1 MSSTLRV
8 AAATLALGVGVGIG
22 QGVASGGRT
31 AWAWAQQGG
40 PQQTAEQTVIQVA
53 RRASP
58 SVVGVQGP
66 PGSGS
71 GVIIRSDGVL
81 LTNYHVVGDART
93 VEVSLA
99 NGQRVPGTVLG
110 RDPTVDIA
118 VVQVRVPGQ
127 NLPAAPVGDSD
138 RLQVGQSAIAIGNPL
153 GLERTV
159 TSGVIS
165 GTNRSPRGFEVG
177 GLIQTDATIFP
188 GNSGGPLFDSRGQVI
203 GINTLT
209 AVDPTS
215 SGVASG
221 LGFAIPINLASDV
234 AQQVLTTGR
243 VRRSY
248 FGINYNEIDPYVA
261 EQLGLPVQQGI
272 IVMGVEAR
280 SPAAVAGIRPGD
292 LITRIGNTPIATG
305 GDFRRE
311 LRSRAPGTTVTA
323 TIIRP
328 SGTSRVSVRL
338 GEATVS

>member
-1 MSSTLRV
+1 MSSTGRVV
-8 AAATLALGVGVGIG
+8 AAALALGVGVGIG
-22 QGVASGGRT
+22 EGVVSTGRPVL
-31 AWAWAQQGG
+31 AWAQGG
-40 PQQTAEQTVIQVA
+40 APLTTEQTVIQVA
-53 RRASP
+53 RQASP

-71 GVIIRSDGVL
+71 GVVIRRDGVL
-81 LTNYHVVGDART
+81 LTNYHVVGDARV

-99 NGQRVPGTVLG
+99 NGQRVQGTVLG

-127 NLPAAPVGDSD
+127 NLPAAPLGDSD
-138 RLQVGQSAIAIGNPL
+138 RLQVGQEAIAIGNPL

-159 TSGVIS
+159 TTGVVS
-165 GTNRSPRGFEVG
+165 ATNRSPRGFEVG

-188 GNSGGPLFDSRGQVI
+188 GNSGGPLFDSQGRVI

-215 SGVASG
+215 AGVASG
-221 LGFAIPINLASDV
+221 LGFAIPINLANDV

-243 VRRSY
+243 VRRSF

-261 EQLGLPVQQGI
+261 AQLGLPVQQGL
-272 IVMGVEAR
+272 IVMGVQPR

-292 LITRIGNTPIATG
+292 LITRIGSTPITSA
-305 GDFRRE
+305 GDFQRE
-311 LRSRAPGTTVTA
+311 LRSRAPGSTVTA
-323 TIIRP
+323 TVLRP
-328 SGTSRVSVRL
+328 GGTLQVTVRL
-338 GEATVS
+338 GEATIS